1 MKIGKHQLE
10 NGIKLFII
18 NQPGAE
24 LISSN
29 VIVGAG
35 GRYESNENYGI
46 SHFLEHMVFKGTK
59 SFPDYEVFI
68 KELEDRGAVVN
79 AWTSEQATCYWNI
92 MPKEN
97 IGISLKALSEQV
109 SAPLLKET
117 EIDKERGPVLE
128 EIKRSHDDPYSHI
141 WHNVLDVMWPCQP
154 IGGGVLG
161 PVENIEKF
169 QREDFEKYLKS
180 HYFGNNMNICIIT
193 DLDSKK
199 VLEKVKEFF
208 SHIPKG
214 GDIKPAPIEHKQTKP
229 QLSVTYRDMKQGQFI
244 LGYKTFGA
252 GSKDRPAMD
261 VLMNVLGKGMGSLL
275 FKEVREKR
283 GLAYAVSGDMDY
295 FSDAGAAYL
304 YAGVNAE
311 KAEEAIVTIKE
322 IAKSLKTELLTEER
336 LNKAKEFIRGIILYV
351 TDGVEKSGNWYT
363 TKSLLDPK
371 YLNPEDYL
379 NAVAAVTP
387 QDVLRVANSIFKPE
401 NESLTIIGPFKDEE
415 KFAKIL
421 TNTK

>member
-1 MKIGKHQLE
+1 
-10 NGIKLFII
+10 
-18 NQPGAE
+18 
-24 LISSN
+24 
-29 VIVGAG
+29 
-35 GRYESNENYGI
+35 
-46 SHFLEHMVFKGTK
+46 
-59 SFPDYEVFI
+59 
-68 KELEDRGAVVN
+68 
-79 AWTSEQATCYWNI
+79 
-92 MPKEN
+92 
-97 IGISLKALSEQV
+97 
-109 SAPLLKET
+109 
-117 EIDKERGPVLE
+117 
-128 EIKRSHDDPYSHI
+128 
-141 WHNVLDVMWPCQP
+141 
-154 IGGGVLG
+154 
-161 PVENIEKF
+161 
-169 QREDFEKYLKS
+169 
-180 HYFGNNMNICIIT
+180 
-193 DLDSKK
+193 
-199 VLEKVKEFF
+199 
-208 SHIPKG
+208 
-214 GDIKPAPIEHKQTKP
+214 
-229 QLSVTYRDMKQGQFI
+229 
-244 LGYKTFGA
+244 
-252 GSKDRPAMD
+252 
-261 VLMNVLGKGMGSLL
+261 MGSLL